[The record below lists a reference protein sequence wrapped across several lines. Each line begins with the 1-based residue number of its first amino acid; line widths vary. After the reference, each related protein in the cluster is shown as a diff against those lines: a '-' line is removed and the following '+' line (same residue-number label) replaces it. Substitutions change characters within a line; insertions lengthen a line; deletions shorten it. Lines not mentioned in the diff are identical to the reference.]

1 MLSKWRQWENKKIS
15 FLPNGLKEIFERNI
29 CEIKIKLLW
38 LKTPKKGSPFRVT
51 LQRKLYICDTAA
63 RICILSSSDQFKSV
77 LRVLTLRNCS
87 VEGEYKIE
95 HSVVKS
101 IWEKLQTN
109 PSLPSWKFMVPAS
122 SVKIFENLY
131 SRETVNQ
138 VNCFSAVQVLKNL
151 YSRETVH
158 LVNSGFPKCF
168 DHGNLLL
175 PKSHH
180 CHGDL
185 FGTCLLLI

>member
-1 MLSKWRQWENKKIS
+1 MSLSPFHGWGKYFYVLKRNVMPDGNTNYCFHCK
-15 FLPNGLKEIFERNI
+15 LKEIFERNT

-38 LKTPKKGSPFRVT
+38 LKAPKKGSPFRVT

-63 RICILSSSDQFKSV
+63 RICIVSSSDQFKSV

-95 HSVVKS
+95 HSVVIS

-122 SVKIFENLY
+122 NVKVFE
-131 SRETVNQ
+131 
-138 VNCFSAVQVLKNL
+138 NL